1 MNDRFALL
9 SLALLLACGPA
20 AAEQSGARDPMH
32 DAAQINARL
41 GVEYMKQG
49 QLATAREKIEKAL
62 QQNARDPGVQI
73 AAGLLYE
80 QLREV
85 DTAERHYRL
94 ALKYDASNPE
104 AQNSLGAFFCRNGQP
119 KKGEEVFLQAARN
132 PLYRTPEV
140 AYTNAGVCARQAGRL
155 DQAEE
160 YLRLAVSQR
169 NPYAEALLQ
178 MANVSFER
186 GNYLQA
192 RAFLQRYLERT
203 PGTAGVLLLGYQVE
217 TALAATDAANEYA
230 ARLKSRF
237 PDSPEARILD
247 GQAQKETE

>member
-1 MNDRFALL
+1 MNYRLALL

-20 AAEQSGARDPMH
+20 VADQSGGRDPMH

-49 QLATAREKIEKAL
+49 QLAIAREKIEKAL

-94 ALKYDASNPE
+94 ALKYDAGNPE
-104 AQNSLGAFFCRNGQP
+104 AQNSLGAFLCRNGQP

-160 YLRLAVSQR
+160 YLRLAVGQR
-169 NPYAEALLQ
+169 NHYSEALLQ

-186 GNYLQA
+186 SNYLQA
-192 RAFLQRYLERT
+192 RAFLQRYLETT

-230 ARLKSRF
+230 VRLKSRF

-247 GQAQKETE
+247 GLARKETE